1 MIKKTLT
8 AIILSF
14 IFTLY
19 PTYGAANYNYTSAD
33 MKENSTNLQGYAL
46 FVPSGVTCSAVLS
59 NEINSLSA
67 VVGQTINLVLPVDF
81 KYNNKLIAPSGST
94 ISGNIV
100 QTNKAGYGNRNAK
113 MLIKFTTIRTPY
125 NNIIP
130 ISAVIATKD
139 GTGMLRGGTT
149 LDSAKDYAKDAA
161 VGTAS
166 GAIAG
171 VVAGAIRGNVGQG
184 TLYGAAIGGT
194 VGLVKG
200 ATNKG
205 DEIRIPAN
213 SEINILFNQ
222 PITLTAQ

>member
-1 MIKKTLT
+1 MVKKTLT

-14 IFTLY
+14 IITLC
-19 PTYGAANYNYTSAD
+19 PIYGATNYNYTSSD
-33 MKENSTNLQGYAL
+33 MKDNSSNLQGYAL
-46 FVPSGVTCSAVLS
+46 FVPAGITCSAVLS

-67 VVGQTINLVLPVDF
+67 VAGQTINLVLPTDF

-94 ISGNIV
+94 ITGNIV

-113 MLIKFTTIRTPY
+113 MLVKFTTIRTPY

-130 ISAVIATKD
+130 INAVIATND
-139 GTGMLRGGTT
+139 GSGILRGGTT
-149 LDSAKDYAKDAA
+149 LDSAKEYAKDTA

-171 VVAGAIRGNVGQG
+171 VVAGAIRGDVGQG
-184 TLYGAAIGGT
+184 ALYGAAIGGT
-194 VGLVKG
+194 MGLIKRTADKG
-200 ATNKG
+200 E
-205 DEIRIPAN
+205 EIRIPAN
-213 SEINILFNQ
+213 SDINILFNQ

>member
-1 MIKKTLT
+1 MVKKTLT
-8 AIILSF
+8 AIILSL

-19 PTYGAANYNYTSAD
+19 PAYSATNYNYTSSD
-33 MKENSTNLQGYAL
+33 MKDSSPNLQGYAL
-46 FVPSGVTCSAVLS
+46 FVPAGVTCSAILS

-67 VVGQTINLVLPVDF
+67 VVGQTINLVLPTDF

-94 ISGNIV
+94 ITGNIV

-113 MLIKFTTIRTPY
+113 MQIKFTTIRTPY

-130 ISAVIATKD
+130 INAVIATTD
-139 GTGMLRGGTT
+139 GTGILKGATT
-149 LDSAKDYAKDAA
+149 MDSAKEYAKNAA

-166 GAIAG
+166 GAVAG
-171 VVAGAIRGNVGQG
+171 VVAGAIRGDVGQG
-184 TLYGAAIGGT
+184 ALYGAAIGGT
-194 VGLVKG
+194 MGLVRG
-200 ATNKG
+200 AANKG
-205 DEIRIPAN
+205 EEIKIPAN